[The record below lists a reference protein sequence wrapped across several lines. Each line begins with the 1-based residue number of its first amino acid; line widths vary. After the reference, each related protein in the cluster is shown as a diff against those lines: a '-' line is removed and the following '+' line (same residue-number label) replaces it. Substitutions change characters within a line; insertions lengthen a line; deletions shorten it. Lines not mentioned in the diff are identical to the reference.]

1 MSEFSENEQLTG
13 LISAG
18 KKGDNDAMTQLINMH
33 ASSVHNLIYSIIRDN
48 SIVEDLAQET
58 FVRMFLSIHH
68 YEFRA
73 PFRSW
78 LFRIAVNLCRDYLRK
93 KKVRKIVNR
102 FQIDEETGEE
112 QTFVD
117 NDQDPTAEIQNSER
131 MKLITSALDKLSESS
146 RIVFVLREMKDLSYE
161 EIAETLNWKIGTVK
175 SRLFRARRELA
186 EILGPNLEE
195 LR

>member
-1 MSEFSENEQLTG
+1 MHDFSENERLTA
-13 LISAG
+13 LINAS
-18 KKGDNDAMTQLINMH
+18 KKGDNDAMTKLINLY
-33 ASSVHNLIYSIIRDN
+33 ASSVHNLIFSIIRDN
-48 SIVEDLAQET
+48 SVVEDLAQET

-78 LFRIAVNLCRDYLRK
+78 LFRIAVNLCRDHLRK
-93 KKVRKIVNR
+93 KKVRKIITR
-102 FQIDEETGEE
+102 FQVDEETGEE
-112 QTFVD
+112 QSFTD
-117 NDQDPTAEIQNSER
+117 ENQDPTAEIFENER
-131 MKLITSALDKLSESS
+131 MQLITDALAKLPESS

-161 EIAETLNWKIGTVK
+161 EIAEALKWKIGTVK

-186 EILGPNLEE
+186 DILGPNLEE

>member
-1 MSEFSENEQLTG
+1 LSEFSENEQLTG